1 MTMRKYNFSD
11 ELMARFYDGETTAE
25 ETMMIL
31 NAAKEDPELKREID
45 FMNSFPEELMDVHV
59 SREEISTAKIISMQP
74 GFVPMWRLAAQSKSY
89 GKDSNVSNDC
99 VVRCEYEIL
108 KSYQPDVALESLIQL
123 SKDNK
128 WLQPAGTPLYNIG
141 RLLEYNN
148 LSVVRRYDCKPET
161 ICQEL
166 QGNCQV
172 IVVVNAEKLYSHADV
187 KNDPNHA
194 VIARQIDQ
202 DTVTVYDPQYQKE
215 EHYPLPQ
222 FIEAWKDSHYYLVSI
237 TERGLRR
244 YDPQPIDVKDFQ
256 LTSDLEELME
266 AIAENCHDVWAR
278 QRMDEGWTYG
288 PHRDDAMKYSPDLVP
303 YSDLPEEEKE
313 YDRLMARETLK
324 LVRGL
329 GYKIVKE

>member
-1 MTMRKYNFSD
+1 MRKYNFTD

-31 NAAKEDPELKREID
+31 NAAKEDPELKKEID
-45 FMNSFPEELMDVHV
+45 FMTSFPEELMDVHV
-59 SREEISTAKIISMQP
+59 SREEISSAKIISLQP
-74 GFVPMWRLAAQSKSY
+74 SFVPMWRLAAQSKAY
-89 GKDSNVSNDC
+89 DKNTNISNDC
-99 VVRCEYEIL
+99 VVRCEFEIL
-108 KSYQPDVALESLIQL
+108 KAYHSDVTVESLMQL

-128 WLQPAGTPLYNIG
+128 WLLPEGTPLYNIG
-141 RLLEYNN
+141 RLLELNK
-148 LSVVRRYDCKPET
+148 LSVVRRYDCKPDV

-172 IVVVNAEKLYSHADV
+172 ITVVNAEKLYGSTDV
-187 KNDPNHA
+187 KDDPNHA
-194 VIARQIDQ
+194 VIVKQIGQ
-202 DTVTVYDPQYQKE
+202 DSITVYDPQHQKE
-215 EHYPLPQ
+215 DNYPLSH
-222 FIEAWKDSHYYLVSI
+222 FLEAWKDSHYYLVSV

-244 YDPQPIDVKDFQ
+244 YDPQPIDVKDFE

-278 QRMDEGWTYG
+278 QRINEGWTYG
-288 PHRDDAMKYSPDLVP
+288 PNRDDTLKHSPDLVP
-303 YSDLPEEEKE
+303 YSDLPEKEKD

-329 GYKIVKE
+329 GYKITKEE